1 MDITINLDYKTRA
14 TLISRAVESDAWT
27 TIDTYSSETNT
38 CYEFY
43 SASKGIALIIND
55 GDDPFFNDVVIA

>member
-27 TIDTYSSETNT
+27 TIDTYSSETDT

-43 SASKGIALIIND
+43 SADKGITIYIHD
-55 GDDPFFNDVVIA
+55 GEDSFFDDVVIA